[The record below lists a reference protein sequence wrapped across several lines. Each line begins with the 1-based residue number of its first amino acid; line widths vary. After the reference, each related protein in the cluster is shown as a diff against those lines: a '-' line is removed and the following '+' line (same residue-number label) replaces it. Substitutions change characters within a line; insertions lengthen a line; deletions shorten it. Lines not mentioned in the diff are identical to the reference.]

1 MDLSKFASK
10 AQGLLGKMSEVTQEL
25 SEKAEQRAAERKDQ
39 IKSVS
44 ETLTEKSSQ
53 MIQSASELTKSFAET
68 VSDKETYKNM
78 GKTIQT
84 KLTADK
90 DEDGIPDII
99 NNVGKGAVKLGKT
112 ISGVQAYQDAKAAKQ
127 LKLEADE
134 IKSFIDKENEH
145 RRQESNEILEKF
157 ARVRLEALQNTVG
170 KFLLY
175 LDLINKKAKVKEY
188 DFMTSIDITPEQVK
202 ELETVNMNASTAL
215 RTLSIAGG
223 SAITAVMGI
232 PAIVTQI
239 GAASTGIA
247 ISSLHGAAATNA
259 VFAWLGGGSIASG
272 GLGVAG
278 GMAVL
283 GAMTGIIALASASV
297 VATAY
302 FSKKN
307 TEATQYLADVKE
319 LKAKMELGWTV
330 LDGVNKRAIELQD
343 LTLQLKDRCMLY
355 LDKMTDI
362 MIGFDPKNEEHV
374 KIFQQ
379 TAIVIKSMS
388 ELAQV
393 PIMDDDGNVSEIS
406 GIAKGKILNVLNNQ
420 LQ

>member
-1 MDLSKFASK
+1 MN
-10 AQGLLGKMSEVTQEL
+10 LLDK
-25 SEKAEQRAAERKDQ
+25 
-39 IKSVS
+39 IKSVGQS
-44 ETLTEKSSQ
+44 TTEVLIETSNEFISTAKETASSAVE
-53 MIQSASELTKSFAET
+53 SALK
-68 VSDKETYKNM
+68 KETYIDIGQNI
-78 GKTIQT
+78 KTKFT
-84 KLTADK
+84 EDK
-90 DEDGIPDII
+90 DEDGVPDILQDA
-99 NNVGKGAVKLGKT
+99 GKGAIKIGKT
-112 ISGVQAYQDAKAAKQ
+112 ISGVQAYQDAKAAKIEKQ
-127 LKLEADE
+127 EADE
-134 IKSFIDKENEH
+134 IKAFVETENER
-145 RRQESNEILEKF
+145 RRQESNEILENF
-157 ARVRLEALQNTVG
+157 GRIRLEALHDTVG

-175 LDLINKKAKVKEY
+175 LDLINKKAKLKEY
-188 DFMTSIDITPEQVK
+188 DLMTSIDITHEKVK

-215 RTLSIAGG
+215 RTLSVSGG
-223 SAITAVMGI
+223 SALAVVMGV
-232 PAIVTQI
+232 PAMVTQFA
-239 GAASTGIA
+239 AASTGTAIA
-247 ISSLHGAAATNA
+247 SLHGAAATNA

-283 GAMTGIIALASASV
+283 GAMTGLVALASAGV

-302 FSKKN
+302 YSKKH

-330 LDGVNKRAIELQD
+330 LEGVNKRAIELQD